1 MSARAERKRAEKEQA
16 KKTVT
21 YNYTQDDLKRAVEKA
36 LMEERRKVIDIVVHQ
51 YTCALAIV
59 LRDKLDFGRTRLLR
73 ALEHVNDTFDSIDKG
88 YLSMEDIKK
97 TIADETGIDLVVRT

>member
-1 MSARAERKRAEKEQA
+1 MSARAERKRTEREQA

-21 YNYTQDDLKRAVEKA
+21 YNYTQDDLKRAVENA
-36 LMEERRKVIDIVVHQ
+36 LNEERSKIVGIVVHQ
-51 YTCALAIV
+51 YTCAVAIV

-73 ALEHVNDTFDSIDKG
+73 TLEYINDTFDSIDKG

-97 TIADETGIDLVVRT
+97 TIADETGIDLKVRT